1 MALAAG
7 AGAVVAARLAV
18 LLAHRAPVPHPLL
31 PAALPPVLV
40 APVVYLLGRLLVG

>member
-1 MALAAG
+1 ML
-7 AGAVVAARLAV
+7 VSE
-18 LLAHRAPVPHPLL
+18 RAPAPDPRL